1 LGRLFSATCVT
12 NEVKPAKSARLP
24 NGDFMTIPYDPDR
37 YLVLR
42 IDGPMPAGLS
52 KLQSMDSLRPEVVEE
67 IRASPPKLTMETT
80 TLSDKQREEVLRDP
94 RQEAAPPIPMA
105 LIAPVDSAA
114 ADAEAALL
122 AAKGAGASW
131 GIGAVRAA
139 NYTISPARPT
149 ERDIPVAILD
159 TGIDRNHPTF
169 ARIKTWHT
177 QNFVTR
183 GPAGAANIDVTDV
196 KGHGTHCASTILG
209 QDVDGVRIGVAPGVT
224 TAIVAKVLDDNG
236 RGSNEAI
243 SDALQWARLKGA
255 RIISMSIGFD
265 FPAIVD
271 RLKAASWPER
281 AAVSK
286 ALQSYRDNVRY
297 FDKLVD
303 FLSFEGRLL
312 IAAAGN
318 DSRRGMDDGPDQLI
332 DVSMPAATENVISVG
347 ALGRTDTGFSVA
359 PFSNVNPMLSAPG
372 VDIVGAKIG
381 GGLIAMNGTSMA
393 CPHVAGLAA
402 LWWDSQL
409 VQNGQTSADDVKA
422 SLRALAV
429 SARLRVTDQGR
440 GLAVA
445 PAA

>member
-1 LGRLFSATCVT
+1 
-12 NEVKPAKSARLP
+12 
-24 NGDFMTIPYDPDR
+24 MTIPYDPDR

-80 TLSDKQREEVLRDP
+80 RLSDKQREEVLRDP

-105 LIAPVDSAA
+105 LVAPVDSTA
-114 ADAEAALL
+114 AEAEVALQ
-122 AAKGAGASW
+122 AAKAAGVSW
-131 GIGAVRAA
+131 GIGAVRASGYA
-139 NYTISPARPT
+139 ISSARPA

-159 TGIDRNHPTF
+159 TGIDRNHPAF
-169 ARIKTWHT
+169 ASIKTWHT
-177 QNFVTR
+177 QNFITP
-183 GPAGAANIDVTDV
+183 GQEGAVNIDVTDV
-196 KGHGTHCASTILG
+196 KGHGTHCASTIFG

-255 RIISMSIGFD
+255 RIVSMSIGFD

-303 FLSFEGRLL
+303 FLNFEGRLL

-318 DSRRGMDDGPDQLI
+318 DSKRGITGGPDQLI

-347 ALGRTDTGFSVA
+347 ALGRTNTGFAIA

-372 VDIVGAKIG
+372 IDVVGAKVG
-381 GGLIAMNGTSMA
+381 GGLVVMNGTSMA

-409 VQNGQTSADDVKA
+409 VQIGQTSADEVKA

-429 SARLRVTDQGR
+429 NTKLRVADQGR
-440 GLAVA
+440 GLAIA
-445 PAA
+445 PAT

>member
-1 LGRLFSATCVT
+1 
-12 NEVKPAKSARLP
+12 
-24 NGDFMTIPYDPDR
+24 MTIPFDPDR

-42 IDGPMPAGLS
+42 IDGPMPAGMS
-52 KLQSMDSLRPEVVEE
+52 KLQSMDALRPEVVDE
-67 IRASPPKLTMETT
+67 IRASPPKLTLETT
-80 TLSDKQREEVLRDP
+80 TLTDKQREAVLRDP
-94 RQEAAPPIPMA
+94 RQEAAPPIPMT
-105 LIAPVDSAA
+105 LVAPVDSTAA
-114 ADAEAALL
+114 EAEAALQ
-122 AAKGAGASW
+122 AAKGAGTSW

-139 NYTISPARPT
+139 GYTISADRPA

-159 TGIDRNHPTF
+159 TGIDKDHVAF
-169 ARIKTWHT
+169 AGIKTWHT
-177 QNFVTR
+177 QNFITP
-183 GPAGAANIDVTDV
+183 GPGGAVNTDVLDV
-196 KGHGTHCASTILG
+196 KGHGTHCASTIFG
-209 QDVDGVRIGVAPGVT
+209 RDVDGVRIGVAPGVT

-255 RIISMSIGFD
+255 RIVSMSIGFD

-303 FLSFEGRLL
+303 FLNFEGRLL

-318 DSRRGMDDGPDQLI
+318 DSKRGVAGGGPDQLI

-347 ALGRTDTGFSVA
+347 ALGRTETGFAIGS
-359 PFSNVNPMLSAPG
+359 FSNVNPTLSAPG
-372 VDIVGAKIG
+372 VDIVGAKVG

-409 VQNGQTSADDVKA
+409 VQNGQTTADDVKA

-429 SARLRVTDQGR
+429 SAKLRLADQGR

>member
-1 LGRLFSATCVT
+1 MESLMS
-12 NEVKPAKSARLP
+12 
-24 NGDFMTIPYDPDR
+24 IPYDPDR

-42 IDGPMPAGLS
+42 IDGPIPAGLS
-52 KLQSMDSLRPEVVEE
+52 KLQSMDALRPDVVEE
-67 IRASPPKLTMETT
+67 LHASPPKMTLETT
-80 TLSDKQREEVLRDP
+80 TLTDKQREEVLRDP

-105 LIAPVDSAA
+105 LVAPVAA
-114 ADAEAALL
+114 GDAEAAAALQ
-122 AAKGAGASW
+122 AAKAAGASW
-131 GIGAVRAA
+131 GIGAVRASYA
-139 NYTISPARPT
+139 ISPERPP

-159 TGIDRNHPTF
+159 TGIDQNHAAF
-169 ARIKTWHT
+169 RGIKSWHT
-177 QNFVTR
+177 QNFITP
-183 GPAGAANIDVTDV
+183 GPGGTANTDV
-196 KGHGTHCASTILG
+196 SDIKGHGTHCASTIFG
-209 QDVDGVRIGVAPGVT
+209 QNVDGIRIGVAPGVT
-224 TAIVAKVLDDNG
+224 TAIIAKVLDDQG
-236 RGSNEAI
+236 RGSNEAV
-243 SDALQWARLKGA
+243 SNALQWAVGKGA
-255 RIISMSIGFD
+255 RIISMSLGFD

-286 ALQSYRDNVRY
+286 ALQAYRDNVRY

-303 FLSFEGRLL
+303 FLSFDGRLL

-318 DSRRGMDDGPDQLI
+318 DSKRGIAGGPDQLI

-347 ALGRTDTGFSVA
+347 ALGRTDDGFAVA
-359 PFSNVNPMLSAPG
+359 PFSNVNPILSAPG

-381 GGLIAMNGTSMA
+381 GGLVAMSGTSMA

-429 SARLRVTDQGR
+429 NAKQRVADQGR
-440 GLAVA
+440 GLAIA
-445 PAA
+445 PTA

>member
-1 LGRLFSATCVT
+1 
-12 NEVKPAKSARLP
+12 
-24 NGDFMTIPYDPDR
+24 MTIPDDPDR

-52 KLQSMDSLRPEVVEE
+52 KLQSMDALRPEVAEE
-67 IRASPPKLTMETT
+67 IRASPPRLTMETT
-80 TLSDKQREEVLRDP
+80 TLTDQQRNEALRDP
-94 RQEAAPPIPMA
+94 RQEVAPPIPMA
-105 LIAPVDSAA
+105 LVAPVDSSAA
-114 ADAEAALL
+114 EAEAALQ
-122 AAKGAGASW
+122 AATVAGASW

-139 NYTISPARPT
+139 GYTIDPARPA
-149 ERDIPVAILD
+149 ERDVPVAILD
-159 TGIDRNHPTF
+159 TGIDRNHKAF
-169 ARIKTWHT
+169 AGIKKWHT
-177 QNFVTR
+177 QNFITP
-183 GPAGAANIDVTDV
+183 GPGGAVNIDVPDV

-224 TAIVAKVLDDNG
+224 TAIVAKVLDDSG

-265 FPAIVD
+265 FPAIVE

-318 DSRRGMDDGPDQLI
+318 DSKRGVPGGLDQLI

-347 ALGRTDTGFSVA
+347 ALRRTETGLAVGS
-359 PFSNVNPMLSAPG
+359 FSNVNPMLSAPG
-372 VDIVGAKIG
+372 VDIVGAKVG

-429 SARLRVTDQGR
+429 NAKLRLADQGR